1 MLHNNGHS
9 TINDAGLAAI
19 KQHSRSDPHAFT
31 DAEYT
36 IGVVLSILQKLYII
50 FYQKPSQMEAQS
62 VDTWIR
68 NTVETLDMYLPTGSQ
83 TLNSNLEA
91 GLNASARLGESLK
104 IPLWSYFHSMYSY
117 LELCKY
123 LSPLLDYVVAENRKC
138 KQVDAAWLGSNIA
151 KFREEGKKL
160 SANVRLSVTD
170 LRDQLRGPIVL
181 QKINQEVL
189 KDTNKDKS
197 EDVIGTELGFLGSES
212 AIICK
217 NIQESWIEA
226 LDGVIS
232 NKIRIS

>member
-9 TINDAGLAAI
+9 TISDDGLAAM
-19 KQHSRSDPHAFT
+19 KQHSRSDPCAFT

-36 IGVVLSILQKLYII
+36 IGVVLSILQKLYIV

-62 VDTWIR
+62 VDTRIR

-181 QKINQEVL
+181 QKITQEVL
-189 KDTNKDKS
+189 KDTNKDNS

-212 AIICK
+212 VTICK

-232 NKIRIS
+232 NKIRTS